1 MANELI
7 LIVEDMDLLREGLRE
22 ILVNEGFRV
31 ITARHGREALD
42 QMDAALPDLII
53 SDITMPV
60 MDGIDFYSAVRAHRE
75 WLGIPFIVL
84 SARSDPADFMVSRN
98 LGVDDYLVKP
108 VSRDDLVT
116 IVRSRLG
123 RFQQAQTARIQ
134 QAYLDSLVA
143 LANAIE
149 ARSPESSYHIQ
160 HITGYALLIAGYLG
174 WPAKRIDT
182 LRFAATLHDI
192 GKIHVPADVLF
203 KPGALDPAEWELVRR
218 HPVTGA
224 EMIKDVPF
232 LTECV
237 PIVRHHH
244 ERWDGQGYPDGLA
257 GEQIPEGARIL
268 SVADALDS
276 MTTHRLY
283 APACSFSEAIQ
294 TINGL
299 AGIQFDPQVVV
310 ALQHAWQDKRL
321 EAVRLQD

>member
-1 MANELI
+1 MADELI

-31 ITARHGREALD
+31 ITARHGRDALEL
-42 QMDAALPDLII
+42 MDAALPDLII

-60 MDGIDFYSAVRAHRE
+60 MDGIDFYSAVRAHKE

-108 VSRDDLVT
+108 VGRDDLVT

-123 RFQQAQTARIQ
+123 RFQQAQMARIQ

-149 ARSPESSYHIQ
+149 ARSPESSHHIQ
-160 HITGYALLIAGYLG
+160 HITGYALLLAGYLG
-174 WPAKRIDT
+174 WPAKCLNS
-182 LRFAATLHDI
+182 LRFAAILHDI
-192 GKIHVPADVLF
+192 GKIHVPATILF
-203 KPGALDPAEWELVRR
+203 KPGPLDPVEWELVRQ
-218 HPVTGA
+218 HPTTGA

-232 LTECV
+232 LEDCA

-244 ERWDGQGYPDGLA
+244 ERWDGQGYPDGLPGA
-257 GEQIPEGARIL
+257 QIPEGARIL

-276 MTTHRLY
+276 MTSQRLY
-283 APACSFSEAIQ
+283 APTCTFPEAIEII
-294 TINGL
+294 TSLSGS
-299 AGIQFDPQVVV
+299 QFDPHIV
-310 ALQHAWQDKRL
+310 AVLQQAWREQRL
-321 EAVRLQD
+321 EAIRSEL